1 MNIFNLIESGA
12 NVAITVTPTDLK
24 EFALNIIEQAQMA
37 KAKEETEQY
46 LSPKEASKTLK
57 VSINTLWRWNKEK
70 YLCPI
75 KVGHRSVYKLS
86 EITKLMEG

>member
-1 MNIFNLIESGA
+1 M
-12 NVAITVTPTDLK
+12 AIIVTPTDLK

-37 KAKEETEQY
+37 KAKEEPEQY
-46 LSPKEASKTLK
+46 LSTNEASKTLK

-75 KVGHRSVYKLS
+75 KVGHRSVYRLS

>member
-1 MNIFNLIESGA
+1 MNIFNLIENGA
-12 NVAITVTPTDLK
+12 NVAIIVTPTDLK

-37 KAKEETEQY
+37 KAKEEPEQY
-46 LSPKEASKTLK
+46 LSTNEASKTLK

-75 KVGHRSVYKLS
+75 KVGHRSVYRLS

>member
-1 MNIFNLIESGA
+1 MNIFNLIENGA
-12 NVAITVTPTDLK
+12 NVAIIVTPTDLK

-37 KAKEETEQY
+37 KAKEEPEQY
-46 LSPKEASKTLK
+46 LSTNEASKTLK

>member
-46 LSPKEASKTLK
+46 LSTNEASKTLK
-57 VSINTLWRWNKEK
+57 VSINTL
-70 YLCPI
+70 
-75 KVGHRSVYKLS
+75 
-86 EITKLMEG
+86 

>member
-37 KAKEETEQY
+37 KAKEEPEQY
-46 LSPKEASKTLK
+46 LSTNEASKTLK

-75 KVGHRSVYKLS
+75 KVGHRSVYRLS

>member
-1 MNIFNLIESGA
+1 MNIFNLIENGA
-12 NVAITVTPTDLK
+12 NVAIIVTPTDLK

-37 KAKEETEQY
+37 KAKEEPEQY
-46 LSPKEASKTLK
+46 LSTNEASKTLK

-75 KVGHRSVYKLS
+75 KVGHRSLYKLS

>member
-46 LSPKEASKTLK
+46 LSPNEASKTLK

-75 KVGHRSVYKLS
+75 KVGHRSLYKLS

>member
-1 MNIFNLIESGA
+1 M
-12 NVAITVTPTDLK
+12 AIIVTPTDLK

-37 KAKEETEQY
+37 KAKEEPEQY
-46 LSPKEASKTLK
+46 LSTNEASKTLK